1 MPTAGPPR
9 NVSCW
14 IICRLS
20 TLAIVSD
27 DPENHWNKF
36 SYLLTEARTNCNY
49 ILMKC
54 MTCYVF
60 CQNIL
65 CLSIFS
71 KNMHIRLILT
81 KINLDRISSLFKTTK
96 QIKSKLCWE
105 SHWCSPLRIVSD
117 SHDLN
122 PKCRPLLK
130 IEILPM
136 PKSPYFN

>member
-1 MPTAGPPR
+1 LPLYHLVVGKDRIRLHFRRLILRLLPNLDNLHQR
-9 NVSCW
+9 LWYRSC
-14 IICRLS
+14 
-20 TLAIVSD
+20 
-27 DPENHWNKF
+27 N
-36 SYLLTEARTNCNY
+36 
-49 ILMKC
+49 LMKC

-65 CLSIFS
+65 RLSIFV

-105 SHWCSPLRIVSD
+105 SHWCSPFRIVSD